1 MVRKSFLLLL
11 SLLIFF
17 TRLSHAD
24 DSKEWRLYSRFGYGP
39 AQIEKHLIPNVKSEA
54 TNRLRDALIASGQE
68 AFIPESINI
77 VKTSLP
83 DAFERWREQR
93 KLQQSLQSTPTK
105 EFTKEMSRAAMALR
119 VFQCSHDQVENPLL
133 AKMTEFW
140 FNHLNVYTY
149 KGSVQPFI
157 GDYIINVIRPNVLGN
172 FEDLLIASFKHPA
185 MLYYLDQWLN
195 AYVENPTQTNR
206 FNVQVKGINENY
218 AREVLELHTMGVN
231 SGYTQGDV
239 QSLARILTGWTISA
253 KNESGSQFVN
263 RLHDKSDQTLL
274 GRTFSNQGEEEA
286 ISALKF
292 LANQPQTA
300 RRISLRLAQWF
311 VSDHPSKQLVDA
323 MANTYM
329 QTHGNIYQ
337 VMTTMIE
344 SDDAWDESNQLI
356 KTPFDYVCS
365 VLTAAGG
372 AKDLKDYTNAL
383 NFLSNSGQPMNAWQT
398 PDGYSTMAD
407 QWMSAEAL
415 SRRADFAFSIGSR
428 VEEPEKVL
436 NWISKN
442 SRTIIANE
450 KPNLQAS
457 FAFSS
462 PDFMRK

>member
-1 MVRKSFLLLL
+1 M
-11 SLLIFF
+11 
-17 TRLSHAD
+17 TRLSAFPLAFILTLACHSSQAD
-24 DSKEWRLYSRFGYGP
+24 DIEAWRLYSRFGYAP
-39 AQIEKHLIPNVKSEA
+39 PQKSENSFSDVKLEA
-54 TNRLRDALIASGQE
+54 LSRLKDAKLAAKQE
-68 AFIPESINI
+68 PFIPEQIAV

-83 DAFERWREQR
+83 EAFEHWREQR
-93 KLQQSLQSTPTK
+93 TQQQSLKETPPK
-105 EFTKEMSRAAMALR
+105 EFNKEMSRAAMALR
-119 VFQCSHDQVENPLL
+119 VFQCSHDQIENPLL

-157 GDYIINVIRPNVLGN
+157 ADYILKVIRPNVLGN
-172 FEDLLIASFKHPA
+172 FEDMLVASFKHPA

-195 AYVENPTQTNR
+195 AYVENPNQSNR

-231 SGYTQGDV
+231 SGYSQSDV

-274 GRTFSNQGEEEA
+274 GRTFSNQGEEQA

-300 RRISLRLAQWF
+300 HRISLRLAQWF
-311 VSDHPSKQLVDA
+311 VSDHPSERLVES

-329 QTHGNIYQ
+329 QTHGDIYQ
-337 VMTTMIE
+337 VMRTLIE
-344 SDDAWDESNQLI
+344 SDDAWDKSNQLI
-356 KTPFDYVCS
+356 KTPLDYVCS
-365 VLTAAGG
+365 VLTVAGG

-398 PDGYSTMAD
+398 PDGYSTLAD

-415 SRRADFAFSIGSR
+415 SRRADFAFFIGSR
-428 VEEPEKVL
+428 VEDPERVL
-436 NWISKN
+436 SWISKN
-442 SRTIIANE
+442 SSTIITNE

-457 FAFSS
+457 FALSS